1 MQAKRQAAAPN
12 SRSKPSA
19 NMKLT
24 THVVSIAVIV
34 SFFYVCTLAGGKT
47 ILQAA
52 LFFSLLLAASVWDIQ
67 KREIPDRICLTL
79 ALTAL
84 IAFEPQNLLGVFA
97 ALPLFIAAVTV
108 DGMGGG
114 DVKLTAAAGLTL
126 GLMPG
131 MVGVVLGLT
140 AMLLFYAV
148 GKIIRTAQ
156 GAVMSKSLPLAPFL
170 LLGFIAAYLLKVGG
184 ITL

>member
-1 MQAKRQAAAPN
+1 MPVKRQAAAPN
-12 SRSKPSA
+12 SRSKPSV

-24 THVVSIAVIV
+24 ARVVSIAAIV
-34 SFFYVCTLAGGKT
+34 SFFSVCALVGGKI
-47 ILQAA
+47 ILQAP
-52 LFFSLLLAASVWDIQ
+52 LFFSLLLAASVWDIV
-67 KREIPDRICLTL
+67 KREIPDQISLAL

-84 IAFEPQNLLGVFA
+84 VAFEPQNLLGVFA
-97 ALPLFIAAVTV
+97 ALPLLIAAVTV

-126 GLMPG
+126 GFMPS
-131 MVGVVLGLT
+131 MVGIVFGLT
-140 AMLLFYAV
+140 AMLIFYAI
-148 GKIIRTAQ
+148 GKIIRKVQ

-170 LLGFIAAYLLKVGG
+170 SLGFVAAYLLKVGG